1 MFKNKLVTLE
11 FAFLSFLII
20 FLPSLEGPKNLFWGL
35 FIITSLIRQYSES
48 NLFKWRF
55 WDYIF
60 LAWIGSGVVV
70 ALFAGLPG
78 HSEWGGANDLFR
90 YASVAWLIYRNNY
103 TDNQIKILLFT
114 IVASALMA
122 LPWSYWTYFISGS
135 KKYLELKSVGHVN
148 HSSIYLAIIF
158 GITLSG
164 LMAIKQEDKRSLKAL
179 MAFSSLLFLITIVI
193 AASRAS
199 LGAITALIVILPL
212 FYYKSNPKLSLIV
225 IAMSLTGLAIA
236 SALKPTVILRLAD
249 IFTGGN
255 PLSYRDIIWQAGLE
269 GWQQF
274 PLFGVGI
281 NNYKQINEIVLHSWH
296 TAAGTNFDVSL
307 YAFVGHG
314 HSLYMTGLA
323 ERGVVGLGVLLFVLL
338 TWLFLLIKLRPKTR
352 HESTYLWAWGASL
365 SALIV
370 TAGIGLVNT
379 TLHHEHGIL
388 ACLCLGLWL
397 NRVKVINIRSH

>member
-1 MFKNKLVTLE
+1 MFKNKLETLE
-11 FAFLSFLII
+11 FVFLSLLIL

-55 WDYIF
+55 WDYVF
-60 LAWIGSGVVV
+60 LAWISSGVLV
-70 ALFAGLPG
+70 AIFAGLPG
-78 HSEWGGANDLFR
+78 YGEWSGANDLFR
-90 YASVAWLIYRNNY
+90 YASIAWLVYRNNY
-103 TDNQIKILLFT
+103 SERHIKILLIT
-114 IVASALMA
+114 IVASALVA
-122 LPWSYWTYFISGS
+122 LPWSYWTHFISGT

-158 GITLSG
+158 GLTLSG
-164 LMAIKQEDKRSLKAL
+164 LLSTKNELKKSLKVFLAV
-179 MAFSSLLFLITIVI
+179 SSFVFLVTVVI

-199 LGAITALIVILPL
+199 LGAITALILILPL

-225 IAMSLTGLAIA
+225 IVASLIGLISA
-236 SALKPTVILRLAD
+236 SAIKPTVILRLVD
-249 IFTGGN
+249 IFISDN
-255 PLSYRDIIWQAGLE
+255 PLSYRDIIWKAGLE

-274 PLFGVGI
+274 PVFGVGI
-281 NNYKQINEIVLHSWH
+281 NNYKQINESVLQQWH
-296 TAAGTNFDVSL
+296 NIAGTNFDVSL

-323 ERGVVGLGVLLFVLL
+323 ERGLVGLGTLLMVLLIWIFM
-338 TWLFLLIKLRPKTR
+338 LIKLRPKT
-352 HESTYLWAWGASL
+352 HHSSSYLWSWGAAL
-365 SALIV
+365 SAWLV
-370 TAGIGLVNT
+370 TTGVGLVNT

-397 NRVKVINIRSH
+397 NSTKNPSRS